1 MRISDW
7 SSDVCSSDLDPLR
20 YPRREAGHYPD
31 YGAPGRQADRHH
43 AGNVGEHAAQLRP
56 ARAGREGCRYPRPDS
71 DARSGLTLSQ
81 KVLATDSFTC
91 ADTDGAG
98 DVQSLWRS
106 EEHTSELQSLMHSQY
121 AFFC

>member
-1 MRISDW
+1 MIRRPPRSTRIDT
-7 SSDVCSSDLDPLR
+7 LFPYTTLFAADPLR

-91 ADTDGAG
+91 ADTEDRK
-98 DVQSLWRS
+98 STRLNS
-106 EEHTSELQSLMHSQY
+106 SH
-121 AFFC
+121 